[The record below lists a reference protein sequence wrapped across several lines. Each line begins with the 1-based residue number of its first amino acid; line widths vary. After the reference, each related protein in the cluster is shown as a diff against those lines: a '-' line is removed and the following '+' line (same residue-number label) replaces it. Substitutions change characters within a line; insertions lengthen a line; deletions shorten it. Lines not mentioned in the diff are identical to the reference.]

1 MNLEVTPLEIQ
12 FTTNI
17 PNQQTIPFT
26 SSLLYHPEFEA
37 PSNIEKYP
45 YLISNAYFP
54 EDALKSMEWEERIS
68 FFFNLDKMR
77 NIMVN
82 EMISVKEDPTEKEN
96 IENRNI
102 FIMIKILFPTKYFV
116 HKNIHQTLEYVT
128 GQNPE
133 RSFFFNPFSQQFSY
147 IKLNNRIYTN
157 IRITWKN
164 DLLNHP
170 KYYEL
175 VKNTY
180 EFLVKQ
186 TREDVRITE
195 KYNKQTVEVNNYFEK
210 YVARMLAILK
220 KYDDTMT
227 ANDEQDYHTVMRIAI
242 VNALY
247 QWINYENSDEP
258 FVKIFIMNIKN
269 INDELTNKIDEK
281 YYTPRDVDFVS
292 KPIFDII
299 DDNDD
304 IINSIKD
311 PFLRKKEKLDLIF
324 NKGQDL
330 MNNDRLIKK
339 IINKGQLYD
348 MIVEYS
354 LYFEQLEKEL
364 TKTKDNLMKE
374 LKNVIEFQ
382 NYKRTPFLEV
392 LNRPEILRSNPTY
405 RRYFVNNI
413 EKLLDTS
420 STKTTLIPGNH
431 KLYALLHSNN
441 EEDVTYFFK
450 LMEFVYEKY
459 ILYKSVSLPEKEG
472 FIENS
477 SELIYTGVDNLQTR
491 KQVYF
496 IIDTIDGEI
505 NDQNK
510 REYYCPFM
518 NEYMGYLLSDF
529 VEPNNFVKWKATP
542 YNFVVSTSD
551 IEEKIKMTEEKQQEE
566 VVSPE
571 SVEPKVQLTTTTL
584 DDNWDKFRS
593 LINIASREKIMD
605 ILLYMKKQDQSIDET
620 NEFAFIEK
628 NNKSLF
634 DALKNISKFIKK
646 RDINTPEFNQQIQRL
661 KEMRMIYKL
670 RYGEKKNVLDNLSTE
685 QMEQYD
691 KIYKE
696 KLENELYSTVTDNAI
711 QYFLQKGGR
720 KTRKKV
726 KFSKKKDI
734 VFIE

>member
-26 SSLLYHPEFEA
+26 SSLLYHPEFEI

-54 EDALKSMEWEERIS
+54 EDALKSMEWEECIS

-82 EMISVKEDPTEKEN
+82 EMISVKEDPNEKQN

-128 GQNPE
+128 GENPE

-195 KYNKQTVEVNNYFEK
+195 KYNKQMIELNNYFER
-210 YVARMLAILK
+210 YVARMLSILK

-227 ANDEQDYHTVMRIAI
+227 VNDEQDPHTVMRIAI

-269 INDELTNKIDEK
+269 INDELTNKLDEK
-281 YYTPRDVDFVS
+281 YYTPRDIEFVS
-292 KPIFDII
+292 KSIFDMI
-299 DDNDD
+299 DDRDAS
-304 IINSIKD
+304 INSIKD

-324 NKGQDL
+324 NKGRDL
-330 MNNDRLIKK
+330 INNDRLIKK
-339 IINKGQLYD
+339 IINNEKLYD

-354 LYFEQLEKEL
+354 LYFEQLEKDLKNANTDLMNEL
-364 TKTKDNLMKE
+364 N
-374 LKNVIEFQ
+374 NVIEFQ
-382 NYKRTPFLEV
+382 SYKRTPFLEV
-392 LNRPEILRSNPTY
+392 LNSPKILQKNPTY
-405 RRYFVNNI
+405 RIYFVNNI

-420 STKTTLIPGNH
+420 GTKTTLVPGNY
-431 KLYALLHSNN
+431 KLYTLLHSNN
-441 EEDVTYFFK
+441 EADVTYFFK

-459 ILYKSVSLPEKEG
+459 ILYKSASLPEKEG

-496 IIDTIDGEI
+496 IIDTIDGEV

-510 REYYCPFM
+510 RDYYCPFM

-542 YNFVVSTSD
+542 YNFLLSTSE

-646 RDINTPEFNQQIQRL
+646 RDINTPEFKQQIQRL

-670 RYGEKKNVLDNLSTE
+670 RYGEKKNVLDNLPTE

-696 KLENELYSTVTDNAI
+696 KLENELYSIVANNTI
-711 QYFLQKGGR
+711 QYFPQTGGR

-726 KFSKKKDI
+726 KFSKKKYI

>member
-82 EMISVKEDPTEKEN
+82 EMISVKEDPKEKEN

-220 KYDDTMT
+220 KYDDAMT

-304 IINSIKD
+304 TINSIKD

-324 NKGQDL
+324 NKGRDL

-354 LYFEQLEKEL
+354 LYFEQLEEEL

-392 LNRPEILRSNPTY
+392 LNRPEILQSNPTY

-420 STKTTLIPGNH
+420 STKTTLISGNH

-646 RDINTPEFNQQIQRL
+646 RDINTPEFKQQIQRL

-670 RYGEKKNVLDNLSTE
+670 RYGEKKNVLDNLPTE

>member
-1 MNLEVTPLEIQ
+1 
-12 FTTNI
+12 
-17 PNQQTIPFT
+17 
-26 SSLLYHPEFEA
+26 
-37 PSNIEKYP
+37 
-45 YLISNAYFP
+45 
-54 EDALKSMEWEERIS
+54 
-68 FFFNLDKMR
+68 
-77 NIMVN
+77 
-82 EMISVKEDPTEKEN
+82 
-96 IENRNI
+96 
-102 FIMIKILFPTKYFV
+102 
-116 HKNIHQTLEYVT
+116 
-128 GQNPE
+128 
-133 RSFFFNPFSQQFSY
+133 
-147 IKLNNRIYTN
+147 
-157 IRITWKN
+157 
-164 DLLNHP
+164 
-170 KYYEL
+170 
-175 VKNTY
+175 
-180 EFLVKQ
+180 
-186 TREDVRITE
+186 
-195 KYNKQTVEVNNYFEK
+195 
-210 YVARMLAILK
+210 
-220 KYDDTMT
+220 
-227 ANDEQDYHTVMRIAI
+227 
-242 VNALY
+242 
-247 QWINYENSDEP
+247 
-258 FVKIFIMNIKN
+258 
-269 INDELTNKIDEK
+269 
-281 YYTPRDVDFVS
+281 
-292 KPIFDII
+292 
-299 DDNDD
+299 
-304 IINSIKD
+304 
-311 PFLRKKEKLDLIF
+311 
-324 NKGQDL
+324 
-330 MNNDRLIKK
+330 
-339 IINKGQLYD
+339 

-354 LYFEQLEKEL
+354 LYFEQLEEEL

-392 LNRPEILRSNPTY
+392 LNRPEILQSNPTY

-420 STKTTLIPGNH
+420 STKTTLISGNH

-646 RDINTPEFNQQIQRL
+646 RDINTPEFKQQIQTL

-670 RYGEKKNVLDNLSTE
+670 RYGEKKNVLDNLPTE

-726 KFSKKKDI
+726 KFSLKRKI
-734 VFIE
+734 